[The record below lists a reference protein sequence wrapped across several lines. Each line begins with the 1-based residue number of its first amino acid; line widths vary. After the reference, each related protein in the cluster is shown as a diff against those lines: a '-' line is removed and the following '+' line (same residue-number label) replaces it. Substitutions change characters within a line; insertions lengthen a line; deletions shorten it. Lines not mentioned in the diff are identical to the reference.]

1 MSRKSS
7 ETLQTQTACR
17 RTSPCWRDLLS
28 SGLECLDRSRFSLRL
43 SSGDVLLFNL
53 FLRRSL
59 LSEPWTHCL
68 CAGCCFAG
76 DCCCSLC
83 EADNVLKPGAPLFL
97 WQLCKSAKYQT
108 QAPNLPNTAE
118 LTRTALVTCS
128 KSPDCRGS
136 VSVCVCVRVRV
147 SVCAGGPCLGVC
159 NACRGAAV
167 LACTYCSIAKV

>member
-1 MSRKSS
+1 MVFMDQRGSRYQERVWLSGRES
-7 ETLQTQTACR
+7 CPENLQTQTACR

-76 DCCCSLC
+76 DCCCSSTTTQQFITMTTTMPCPDTIVHPAGQPTAFIFGGLPKPQDPPTMQMKGQDP
-83 EADNVLKPGAPLFL
+83 ESRLKG
-97 WQLCKSAKYQT
+97 
-108 QAPNLPNTAE
+108 
-118 LTRTALVTCS
+118 
-128 KSPDCRGS
+128 
-136 VSVCVCVRVRV
+136 
-147 SVCAGGPCLGVC
+147 
-159 NACRGAAV
+159 
-167 LACTYCSIAKV
+167 